1 MPFCNK
7 CGTEVAEG
15 INFCGKCGNA
25 LNSAQSPNQTNYAAS
40 GISGGTPFVMGSKML
55 FRIIGKLGYIFV
67 VIGFCMPIACD
78 MNGFR
83 LSGYMFDHSKAIFG
97 LLTIIV
103 FVSAIIGIIIGM
115 LLLTNKTINTRI
127 DWITTVACI
136 ASGFIVYL
144 GCLKDDVELQSGAY
158 VILVGW
164 IIALIGQ
171 IMSMAGSK
179 VCSFCGKKIGKDSS
193 TCPYCK
199 EDLSLSPPD
208 DDLGDDIDA
217 QVLCEEMNRK
227 RKRNAVLVLI
237 GTVVVG
243 FILIIIAA
251 NS

>member
-1 MPFCNK
+1 
-7 CGTEVAEG
+7 
-15 INFCGKCGNA
+15 
-25 LNSAQSPNQTNYAAS
+25 
-40 GISGGTPFVMGSKML
+40 MGSKML
-55 FRIIGKLGYIFV
+55 FRILGKLGYIFV

-193 TCPYCK
+193 TCPFCK

-208 DDLGDDIDA
+208 GDLGDDIDA
-217 QVLCEEMNRK
+217 QILCEAMNRK
-227 RKRNAVLVLI
+227 RKREKLILGLFYTIVVIFVLL
-237 GTVVVG
+237 G
-243 FILIIIAA
+243 IIAA